1 MGFFGDINTFF
12 KWRKY
17 KKQVDSTKSQESTTL
32 QNSFEELDKIE
43 GDSLTRKRGKHE
55 PEKNYTKEEWLE
67 KVRLREELHLKEAQE
82 KQKQE
87 ETDAI
92 NELKRSTFQI
102 DNLKLAKLVEYRLK
116 GKNEIERR
124 TKLASF
130 NSKMEMADEVAESGL
145 YRIYKLHE
153 WLKKTDATKLSAENI
168 GLLNQKSA
176 SSGKNFYFDSFKFV
190 STGLYDQNAML
201 ECFVC
206 DHDGVKSADRMACIP
221 LDVYSFCKCIEHSS
235 FSLVEKMAKSINE
248 TGYCPTRYASLFG
261 WGNREK
267 TLIENA
273 LVTRILEIRS
283 GLDGLNYGDDDE
295 RF

>member
-1 MGFFGDINTFF
+1 MGFFSDINTFF
-12 KWRKY
+12 KWLKY
-17 KKQVDSTKSQESTTL
+17 KKQVDSTNSQESITL

-43 GDSLTRKRGKHE
+43 GDSLAQKRKKHE

-67 KVRLREELHLKEAQE
+67 KVRLREEQYLKEAQE
-82 KQKQE
+82 KQRKE
-87 ETDAI
+87 EADAI
-92 NELKRSTFQI
+92 NELKKGYFQI
-102 DNLKLAKLVEYRLK
+102 ENSKLTKMAEDNLK

-153 WLKKTDATKLSAENI
+153 WLKKTDATKLSVKNV
-168 GLLNQKSA
+168 GLIDQKSV

-190 STGLYDQNAML
+190 STGLYDQNAVL

-221 LDVYSFCKCIEHSS
+221 LDIYSFCKCIEHSS
-235 FSLVEKMAKSINE
+235 FSLVEKMAKGINE
-248 TGYCPTRYASLFG
+248 TGYCPTNYASYFG
-261 WGNREK
+261 WGKKEK

-273 LVTRILEIRS
+273 LITRMLEIKA
-283 GLDGLNYGDDDE
+283 GLDGLNYGDDAE

>member
-17 KKQVDSTKSQESTTL
+17 KKQADSTKSQESTTL

-43 GDSLTRKRGKHE
+43 GDSLTRKKGKHE

-102 DNLKLAKLVEYRLK
+102 DNLKLAKLFEYRLK

-190 STGLYDQNAML
+190 STGLYDQNAVL

-221 LDVYSFCKCIEHSS
+221 LDVCSFCKCIEHSS
-235 FSLVEKMAKSINE
+235 FSLVEKMAKGVNE
-248 TGYCPTRYASLFG
+248 TGCCPINYASYFG
-261 WGNREK
+261 WGKKEK

-273 LVTRILEIRS
+273 LITRILEIRS

>member
-17 KKQVDSTKSQESTTL
+17 KKQADSTKSQESTTL
-32 QNSFEELDKIE
+32 QNSFEELDKIG
-43 GDSLTRKRGKHE
+43 GDSLTRKKGKHE

-102 DNLKLAKLVEYRLK
+102 DNLKLAKLFEYRLK

-190 STGLYDQNAML
+190 STGLYDQNAVL

-221 LDVYSFCKCIEHSS
+221 LDVCSFCKCIEHSS
-235 FSLVEKMAKSINE
+235 FSLVEKMAKGVNE
-248 TGYCPTRYASLFG
+248 TGCCPINYASYFG
-261 WGNREK
+261 WGKKEK

-273 LVTRILEIRS
+273 LITRILEIRS